1 MDMSSMNT
9 LSEPVS
15 GTLIRKGESADPGM
29 GEMGQE
35 QFLTLMLAQLKN
47 QDPLQPLEPG
57 EFLGQLAQFST
68 VIGVQGMQTQMF
80 GMVEALRASQT
91 LEGAS
96 LIGRSVLTDGQQA
109 TFDGTTPV
117 QGTVTVP
124 ETASAV
130 ELVIRNEF
138 GVEVSRLL
146 MGPGAGERE
155 YTWNGR
161 LADGEQAAAGR
172 YEVSA
177 LARFAD
183 RTQALPVSVL
193 STVRSIT
200 VDAQGGGL
208 LLNTE
213 NGTLTLSSVRHVM

>member
-1 MDMSSMNT
+1 MTSVP
-9 LSEPVS
+9 EPLS
-15 GTLIRKGESADPGM
+15 GTLLRKGEPADRGM
-29 GEMGQE
+29 GAMGQE

-47 QDPLQPLEPG
+47 QDPLKPLEPG

-68 VIGVQGMQTQMF
+68 VTGVQGMQSQML

-91 LEGAS
+91 VEGAS
-96 LIGRSVLTDGQQA
+96 LIGRAVLTEGHRAIFDGQM
-109 TFDGTTPV
+109 PV

-124 ETASAV
+124 ESASAV
-130 ELVIRNEF
+130 ELVVRDEF
-138 GVEVSRLL
+138 GVEVTRLL

-155 YTWNGR
+155 YSWNGR
-161 LADGEQAAAGR
+161 LASGEPAAAGR
-172 YEVSA
+172 YEVTA
-177 LARFAD
+177 LARFVD
-183 RTQALPVSVL
+183 RTEALPVSVL

-213 NGTLTLSSVRHVM
+213 NGTLTLASVRHVM